1 MAALDGGAGQGP
13 AWQSD
18 LTALSRA
25 PTFGSAVYA
34 WIFSPGFKA
43 ITLYRLSHSVRRFG
57 PVGKL
62 LSNALWRWNVHSTGC
77 YLSPLAVIG
86 RGFLLPH
93 AIGVVIGE
101 GVRIGEGVTVY
112 QHSTLGTAGHKQFG
126 YPEVEDG
133 VTIYA
138 GAVLAGAILI
148 GAKAVIGANA
158 VVLRSVPS
166 GATSVGVPARNV
178 G

>member
-1 MAALDGGAGQGP
+1 MAALDIGARQGP

-18 LTALSRA
+18 LTALSQT
-25 PTFGSAVYA
+25 PNLGGAVYA

-43 ITLYRLSHSVRRFG
+43 ITLYRLSRSARRFG
-57 PVGKL
+57 AVGKL
-62 LSNALWRWNVHSTGC
+62 LSNLLWRWNVRSTGC

-93 AIGVVIGE
+93 AVGVVVGE
-101 GVRIGEGVTVY
+101 GVKIGDGVTVY
-112 QHSTLGTAGHKQFG
+112 QHATLGTAGNGQVG
-126 YPEVEDG
+126 YPEVGDG
-133 VTIYA
+133 ATIYA

-148 GAKAVIGANA
+148 GAGSVVGANA

-166 GATSVGVPARNV
+166 GATSVGVPARTLP
-178 G
+178 